1 MTNIRNLFTQAK
13 KIIPA
18 ATAATPVLSQP
29 HLRAI
34 QALATQLRQKPP
46 RGVAQTGTIT
56 LFTGPDIAAKVAA
69 AQELAGNLHREL
81 YRVDLG
87 AAGSK
92 YIGETSKNLAQILH
106 TADSSSVILLID
118 EGDALFGKR
127 TNIQDSHDRY
137 ANQSTGASDD
147 GGNLLQLLRQYPG
160 IVILAVN
167 SANGCSPALLAQA
180 HTTLKFPPEP

>member
-18 ATAATPVLSQP
+18 ATAATPVLSPP
-29 HLRAI
+29 HLQAV
-34 QALATQLRQKPP
+34 QALATQLRQRPP
-46 RGVAQTGTIT
+46 LAVAQTGTIT

-81 YRVDLG
+81 CRVDLSTV
-87 AAGSK
+87 ASSAL
-92 YIGETSKNLAQILH
+92 TQLLH
-106 TADSSSVILLID
+106 ATDPSGVILLFD

-127 TNIQDSHDRY
+127 SNVKDSHDRY
-137 ANQSTGASDD
+137 ANQSTGTSDD
-147 GGNLLQLLRQYPG
+147 GSNLLQLLRQYPG

-167 SANGCSPALLAQA
+167 STDGCNPALLAQT